1 MDQLHVK
8 AAIDL
13 SHRSAQDQDAFY
25 QQHSLAWWHRLKRAA
40 HVRMSHTPTQ
50 QTRRDVLGTPI

>member
-13 SHRSAQDQDAFY
+13 SHRSAQYQDAFY
-25 QQHSLAWWHRLKRAA
+25 EQHSLAWWHRLNRAVEVCLSYA
-40 HVRMSHTPTQ
+40 PKQ
-50 QTRRDVLGTPI
+50 QTRRDVLGTQI

>member
-25 QQHSLAWWHRLKRAA
+25 QQHSLAWWHRLKRA
-40 HVRMSHTPTQ
+40 VDVFLSHAPKQ
-50 QTRRDVLGTPI
+50 QTRRDVLGTQI